1 MIVQKVLNN
10 SLVLSVDDDNREVI
24 VMGKGIGFNSKPGD
38 EIAPEKIEK
47 LFVTPSFEKRS
58 GYSGYIEGLSAIPD
72 DVIEM
77 AAMII
82 SHANAQLSSKV
93 REQIFFTLADHL
105 TFAIERSRK
114 GIVMQNRL
122 LPEVRRFYPQQ
133 FRVAREAVAIIHQQ
147 YGIELPQEEAG
158 NIAFHLVNGQSE
170 GDDVAQAMQSVK
182 MLKDIFNLVQY
193 HFKKE
198 IDTES
203 INYSRFMTHMQFFLQ
218 RLQEGEMSTARDSFL
233 LAQVIKE
240 YPDAYRCALLIRDYV
255 KLRLD
260 ITLGGNELLWLTVH
274 LVRISG
280 LDA

>member
-24 VMGKGIGFNSKPGD
+24 VMGKGIGFNSRPGD
-38 EIAPEKIEK
+38 EIAQEKIEK
-47 LFVTPSFEKRS
+47 LFVTQTFEKR
-58 GYSGYIEGLSAIPD
+58 SGYIEGLSAIPD
-72 DVIEM
+72 EVIEM

-82 SHANAQLSSKV
+82 SRANLQLSSKV

-114 GIVMQNRL
+114 GIVIQNRL

-133 FRVAREAVAIIHQQ
+133 FRVASEAVAIIRQQ
-147 YGIELPQEEAG
+147 YGIELPEEESG

-218 RLQEGEMSTARDSFL
+218 RLQEGEISTARDSFL
-233 LAQVIKE
+233 LDQVIKE
-240 YPDAYRCALLIRDYV
+240 YPGAYRCALLIRDYV
-255 KLRLD
+255 KVRLD

>member
-10 SLVLSVDDDNREVI
+10 SLVLSSDDDNREVI
-24 VMGKGIGFNSKPGD
+24 VMGKGIGFNSRPGD
-38 EIAPEKIEK
+38 EIAQEKIEK
-47 LFVTPSFEKRS
+47 LFVTQSFEKR
-58 GYSGYIEGLSAIPD
+58 SGYIEGLSAIPD
-72 DVIEM
+72 EVIEM

-82 SHANAQLSSKV
+82 SRANLQLSSKV

-114 GIVMQNRL
+114 GIVIQNRL

-133 FRVAREAVAIIHQQ
+133 FRVASEAVAIIRQQ
-147 YGIELPQEEAG
+147 YGIELPEEESG

-218 RLQEGEMSTARDSFL
+218 RLQEGEISTARDSFL

-240 YPDAYRCALLIRDYV
+240 YPDAYRGALLIRDYV
-255 KLRLD
+255 KVRLD

>member
-58 GYSGYIEGLSAIPD
+58 GYIEGLSAIPD

-82 SHANAQLSSKV
+82 SHANAQLASKV

>member
-10 SLVLSVDDDNREVI
+10 SLVLSMDDDNREVI
-24 VMGKGIGFNSKPGD
+24 VMGKGIGFNSRPGD

-47 LFVTPSFEKRS
+47 LFVTQTLGARS
-58 GYSGYIEGLSAIPD
+58 GYLEALSAIPD
-72 DVIEM
+72 EVIEM

-82 SHANAQLSSKV
+82 SRANLQLAGKV

-114 GIVMQNRL
+114 GIAIQNRL

-133 FRVAREAVAIIHQQ
+133 FRVASEAVTIIRQQ
-147 YGIELPQEEAG
+147 YGIELPEEEAG

-170 GDDVAQAMQSVK
+170 GDDVAQTMQSVK

-193 HFKKE
+193 HFKQQ

-203 INYSRFMTHMQFFLQ
+203 INYSRFLVHMQFFLQ
-218 RLQEGEMSTARDSFL
+218 RLQEGSWTTR
-233 LAQVIKE
+233 
-240 YPDAYRCALLIRDYV
+240 
-255 KLRLD
+255 
-260 ITLGGNELLWLTVH
+260 GTVFCWC
-274 LVRISG
+274 R
-280 LDA
+280 

>member
-10 SLVLSVDDDNREVI
+10 SLVLSMDDDNKEVI
-24 VMGKGIGFNSKPGD
+24 VMGKGIGFSCRPGD

-47 LFVTPSFEKRS
+47 LFVAQTFAARS
-58 GYSGYIEGLSAIPD
+58 GYLDALSAIPD

-82 SHANAQLSSKV
+82 SRANMQLASKV

-114 GIVMQNRL
+114 GIAIQNRL
-122 LPEVRRFYPQQ
+122 LAEVRRFYPQQ
-133 FRVAREAVAIIHQQ
+133 FRLASEAVMTIRQQ
-147 YGIELPQEEAG
+147 YGIDLPAEEAG

-170 GDDVAQAMQSVK
+170 SDDVAQTIQSVK
-182 MLKDIFNLVQY
+182 MLKDIFNIVQY
-193 HFKKE
+193 HFKQQ

-203 INYSRFMTHMQFFLQ
+203 INYSRFLIHMQFFLQ
-218 RLQEGEMSTARDSFL
+218 RLQEGELNGARDSFL
-233 LAQVIKE
+233 LVQVIKE

-255 KLRLD
+255 KAQLD
-260 ITLGGNELLWLTVH
+260 IKLGGNELLWLTVH
-274 LVRISG
+274 LVRIAG
-280 LDA
+280 LDE

>member
-10 SLVLSVDDDNREVI
+10 SLVLSMDDDSREVI
-24 VMGKGIGFNSKPGD
+24 VMGKGIGFNSRPGD
-38 EIAPEKIEK
+38 EIAAEKIEK
-47 LFVTPSFEKRS
+47 LFVTQALGARS
-58 GYSGYIEGLSAIPD
+58 GYLESLSAIPD
-72 DVIEM
+72 EVIEM

-82 SHANAQLSSKV
+82 SRANMQLASKV
-93 REQIFFTLADHL
+93 REQIFLTLADHL

-114 GIVMQNRL
+114 GIAIQNRL

-133 FRVAREAVAIIHQQ
+133 FRVASEAVTIIRQQ
-147 YGIELPQEEAG
+147 YGIELPEEEAG

-170 GDDVAQAMQSVK
+170 GDDVAQTMQSVK

-193 HFKKE
+193 HFKQQ
-198 IDTES
+198 IDTGS
-203 INYSRFMTHMQFFLQ
+203 INYSRFLIHMQFFLQ
-218 RLQEGEMSTARDSFL
+218 RLQEGELDGARDSFL
-233 LAQVIKE
+233 LVQVIKE
-240 YPDAYRCALLIRDYV
+240 YPDAYRCALRIRDYV
-255 KLRLD
+255 KAQLD

>member
-10 SLVLSVDDDNREVI
+10 SLVLSTDDDSREVI
-24 VMGKGIGFNSKPGD
+24 VMGKGIGFNSRPGD
-38 EIAPEKIEK
+38 EIAAEKIEK
-47 LFVTPSFEKRS
+47 LFVTQALGARS
-58 GYSGYIEGLSAIPD
+58 GYLEALSAIPD
-72 DVIEM
+72 EVIEM

-82 SHANAQLSSKV
+82 SRANMQLASKV
-93 REQIFFTLADHL
+93 REQIFLTLADHL

-114 GIVMQNRL
+114 GIAIQNRL

-133 FRVAREAVAIIHQQ
+133 FRVASEAVTIIRQQ
-147 YGIELPQEEAG
+147 YGIELPEEEAG

-170 GDDVAQAMQSVK
+170 GDDVAQTMQSVK

-193 HFKKE
+193 HFKQQ
-198 IDTES
+198 IDTGS
-203 INYSRFMTHMQFFLQ
+203 INYSRFLIHMQFFLQ
-218 RLQEGEMSTARDSFL
+218 RLQEGEELDGARDSFL
-233 LAQVIKE
+233 LVQVIKE
-240 YPDAYRCALLIRDYV
+240 YPDAYRCALRIRDYV
-255 KLRLD
+255 KAQLD

>member
-1 MIVQKVLNN
+1 
-10 SLVLSVDDDNREVI
+10 
-24 VMGKGIGFNSKPGD
+24 MGKGIGFNSRPGD
-38 EIAPEKIEK
+38 EIAQEKIEK
-47 LFVTPSFEKRS
+47 LFVTQTFEKR
-58 GYSGYIEGLSAIPD
+58 SGYIEGLSAIPD
-72 DVIEM
+72 EVIEM

-82 SHANAQLSSKV
+82 SRANLQLSSKV

-114 GIVMQNRL
+114 GIVIQNRL

-133 FRVAREAVAIIHQQ
+133 FRVASEAVAIIRQQ
-147 YGIELPQEEAG
+147 YGIELPEEESG

-218 RLQEGEMSTARDSFL
+218 RLQEGEISTARDSFL
-233 LAQVIKE
+233 LDQVIKE
-240 YPDAYRCALLIRDYV
+240 YPGAYRCALLIRDYV
-255 KLRLD
+255 KVRLD